1 MPSQAPPDRRYPAWL
16 EPALPGFGG
25 PPVFP
30 FLCRGRILIA
40 VGVSVFEHRD
50 ADSAFASDL
59 NRSLI
64 AGVCVTDDAHSRIGG
79 EDAFQLLGREV
90 CTIGDYHH
98 SGMLRVAD
106 SGAPAMVDAHP
117 TCPGSG
123 VDQGVEERPVGDSV
137 GTVAHGLGLAV
148 GRGHGTRVRVVAGD

>member
-1 MPSQAPPDRRYPAWL
+1 MPSRPLPARPHPAWL
-16 EPALPGFGG
+16 EAAFPGFGI

-30 FLCRGRILIA
+30 FLCRGRSLL
-40 VGVSVFEHRD
+40 GVSVPVFEHRN

-59 NRSLI
+59 DRSLI

-90 CTIGDYHH
+90 RAVGDYHH

-106 SGAPAMVDAHP
+106 SGAPAMVDALSLIHI
-117 TCPGSG
+117 
-123 VDQGVEERPVGDSV
+123 
-137 GTVAHGLGLAV
+137 
-148 GRGHGTRVRVVAGD
+148 